1 MDAPEM
7 SHAQVVEIART
18 AIDLARAR
26 LKDND
31 SVDPRALAEELLAA
45 SRARR
50 QHEVINAT
58 GVLLHTNLGR
68 APLAQHAVEAASL
81 AASAYTNTEFDLLTG
96 ERGHRGANTT
106 ELLKLLT
113 GAEDA
118 LVVNNNAAA
127 VLLALTAIAETRG
140 VPVSRSELVEIGGS
154 YRLPDVMGS
163 SGAGLIE
170 VGTTNKTKLS
180 DYETALQIHD
190 CAMVLKVHQANFEI
204 QGFTASVGVDELAR
218 LCRARYVPLVYDV
231 CSGLLDSETPWL
243 PRRPSWLGDEP
254 GIRQA
259 LGAGADLAL
268 FSGDKLLGGPQAGI
282 VVGDAR
288 LISMMRAHPLRRA
301 LRVDSATDA
310 ALAATLDSY
319 ARNAAGREI
328 PFWKMVSV
336 SWDELNERSEL
347 VASRIGA
354 SVEEGISMVGAG
366 SAPGARIASPVI
378 RLPGG
383 QHLFARLLSGP
394 VPVVARRDRGD
405 LLIDLRA
412 VDPSSDETTA
422 QAILKCL

>member
-1 MDAPEM
+1 
-7 SHAQVVEIART
+7 
-18 AIDLARAR
+18 
-26 LKDND
+26 
-31 SVDPRALAEELLAA
+31 
-45 SRARR
+45 
-50 QHEVINAT
+50 
-58 GVLLHTNLGR
+58 
-68 APLAQHAVEAASL
+68 
-81 AASAYTNTEFDLLTG
+81 
-96 ERGHRGANTT
+96 
-106 ELLKLLT
+106 
-113 GAEDA
+113 
-118 LVVNNNAAA
+118 
-127 VLLALTAIAETRG
+127 
-140 VPVSRSELVEIGGS
+140 
-154 YRLPDVMGS
+154 
-163 SGAGLIE
+163 
-170 VGTTNKTKLS
+170 
-180 DYETALQIHD
+180 
-190 CAMVLKVHQANFEI
+190 
-204 QGFTASVGVDELAR
+204 VGVDELAR

-231 CSGLLDSETPWL
+231 GSGLLDSETPWL

-259 LGAGADLAL
+259 LGAGADLAM

-319 ARNAAGREI
+319 TRNAAGREI

-383 QHLFARLLSGP
+383 QHLFGRLLSGP